1 MCCTLIPNPP
11 LQLCIYT
18 LGQLLLLLQ
27 LPVVQTID
35 LQHTKITIML
45 PHPSQEVING
55 AKEAPPPPH
64 KAFSLTSADLLR
76 ASGSDPES
84 VFQGSSQRSL
94 AYCRGRAPSGE
105 RPFCTCDVMPRN
117 SPRYVRSCARKRIYT
132 VGGNMRKQI

>member
-11 LQLCIYT
+11 LQLCIYN

-45 PHPSQEVING
+45 PHPSLEVING

-64 KAFSLTSADLLR
+64 K
-76 ASGSDPES
+76 
-84 VFQGSSQRSL
+84 QIL
-94 AYCRGRAPSGE
+94 A
-105 RPFCTCDVMPRN
+105 
-117 SPRYVRSCARKRIYT
+117 
-132 VGGNMRKQI
+132 